1 MTLSTPKETC
11 EFTLDNGL
19 KVIVREDHRTPAI
32 CSTLFHKAG
41 TRNEQAH
48 QRGVAYITGGAAFK
62 DKQRA
67 YKIGAEANGWLD
79 YDVSTYSLEAPRAA
93 IQSVLEM
100 LAARLQPPVL
110 SEDRLKVGL
119 QKTKELEL
127 ADPYFSSDF
136 WITPEFEHLIFPHAG
151 AAFKFGDV
159 DHLDQLTVSDVM
171 RWHKQHYAPNNSILV
186 VVGDTSLEEIQPLV
200 QRIFA
205 KIPRLTDLTP
215 ANPAPSP
222 VYEGERTITQF
233 LDTPFPRLQMAIN
246 TPSLATAT
254 DSLDMSALQIIS
266 ALLTSG
272 PEAWIPRLF
281 MDDSKA
287 VSNLVSRLPTY
298 RLEDDLLLIALTTSE
313 HNWMPL
319 PQIQENIQALL
330 ETLKATPLDAQTLE
344 YGRAQALAHLDS
356 LDTLELQG
364 SIIGNL
370 EVIGQPWQL
379 IDTQAQA
386 LQSVT
391 SKDIQRIA
399 KAWFTPERTSV
410 AHIFPRKV

>member
-1 MTLSTPKETC
+1 MPQPQPHPQPGPHPQPEPRPYPHTADQADKPYATPTHTC
-11 EFTLDNGL
+11 
-19 KVIVREDHRTPAI
+19 A
-32 CSTLFHKAG
+32 
-41 TRNEQAH
+41 
-48 QRGVAYITGGAAFK
+48 
-62 DKQRA
+62 
-67 YKIGAEANGWLD
+67 
-79 YDVSTYSLEAPRAA
+79 
-93 IQSVLEM
+93 
-100 LAARLQPPVL
+100 
-110 SEDRLKVGL
+110 
-119 QKTKELEL
+119 
-127 ADPYFSSDF
+127 
-136 WITPEFEHLIFPHAG
+136 
-151 AAFKFGDV
+151 
-159 DHLDQLTVSDVM
+159 
-171 RWHKQHYAPNNSILV
+171 
-186 VVGDTSLEEIQPLV
+186 
-200 QRIFA
+200 
-205 KIPRLTDLTP
+205 
-215 ANPAPSP
+215 PAPAP

-287 VSNLVSRLPTY
+287 LSSVVSRLPTY

-370 EVIGQPWQL
+370 EIIGQPWQL

-391 SKDIQRIA
+391 SKDIQRVA